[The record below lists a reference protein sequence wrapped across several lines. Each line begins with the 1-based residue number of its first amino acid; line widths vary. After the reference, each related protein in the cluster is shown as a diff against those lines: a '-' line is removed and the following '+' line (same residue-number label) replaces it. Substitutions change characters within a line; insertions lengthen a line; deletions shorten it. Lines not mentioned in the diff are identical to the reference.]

1 MKNNKNA
8 YLYLRWLNFE
18 VAQIY
23 GTSIAKVGKIALV
36 FSINALIELLT
47 ILNIRK

>member
-1 MKNNKNA
+1 MKNKKNA

-23 GTSIAKVGKIALV
+23 GTSTAKVGKIALV
-36 FSINALIELLT
+36 SSTNALIELLI
-47 ILNIRK
+47 ILNMRK